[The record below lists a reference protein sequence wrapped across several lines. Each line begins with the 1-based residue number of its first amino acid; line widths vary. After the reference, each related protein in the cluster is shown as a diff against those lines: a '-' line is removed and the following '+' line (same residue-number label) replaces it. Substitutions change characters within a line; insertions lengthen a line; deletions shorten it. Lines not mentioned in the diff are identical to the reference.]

1 MMMTGVVAAAGS
13 GGAATEGKLREI
25 LQLLSS
31 QGDRIEKLSQEL
43 KSDTQEWVHWN
54 YLGHSL
60 LQRWILIKVE
70 VTYMWQELSV

>member
-43 KSDTQEWVHWN
+43 KSDTQE
-54 YLGHSL
+54 
-60 LQRWILIKVE
+60 
-70 VTYMWQELSV
+70 